1 MMSKASSE
9 FKHLPVLYEE
19 CITALQIKANG
30 TYVDCTTGGGGHAGG
45 ILEKLGPE
53 GELLALDK
61 DPDALKAASMHFES
75 LHIQAPYRLIPADFR
90 EIGPVLREAG
100 VRRVDGILAD
110 LGVSSHQ
117 LDTEERG
124 FAFRLDGPLD
134 MRMNPQQELT
144 AAQLVNTLDSA
155 ELTRIL
161 RDFGEERYAR
171 AIASAIVK
179 RRAEQPF
186 AGTKDLSE
194 VISNAVPAH
203 ARRDKHPAKRSFQA
217 IRIAVNDELGAL
229 ETLLDQLPDLVKDGG
244 RICIITFHSLEDR
257 IVKQRFRKWENPC
270 ICPHNLPCVCGLKPL
285 GKSIERHGYTANED
299 ENDKNPRARS
309 ARLRVFERRREG
321 ETCE

>member
-1 MMSKASSE
+1 MSKASSE
-9 FKHLPVLYEE
+9 FKHLPVLYFES
-19 CITALQIKANG
+19 IAALQIKATG

-45 ILEKLGPE
+45 ILEKLGPN
-53 GELLALDK
+53 GTLFALDK
-61 DPDALKAASMHFES
+61 DPDALKAASLHFES
-75 LHIQAPYRLIPADFR
+75 LHIQAPYRLIAADFR
-90 EIGPVLREAG
+90 DIGPVLREAG
-100 VRRVDGILAD
+100 VEGVDGLLAD

-134 MRMNPQQELT
+134 MRMNPEQELT
-144 AAQLVNTLDSA
+144 AAQLVNTANATDLIQ
-155 ELTRIL
+155 IL

-171 AIASAIVK
+171 AIANAIVK
-179 RRAEQPF
+179 RRAERF
-186 AGTKDLSE
+186 FESTKDLAE

-229 ETLLDQLPDLVKDGG
+229 ETLLDQLPELLNDGG

-270 ICPHNLPCVCGLKPL
+270 ICPHNRPCVCGLKPL
-285 GKSIERHGYTANED
+285 GRSIERHGYTANKT
-299 ENDKNPRARS
+299 ENEENPRARS
-309 ARLRVFERRREG
+309 ARLRVFERTREG
-321 ETCE
+321 EVCE